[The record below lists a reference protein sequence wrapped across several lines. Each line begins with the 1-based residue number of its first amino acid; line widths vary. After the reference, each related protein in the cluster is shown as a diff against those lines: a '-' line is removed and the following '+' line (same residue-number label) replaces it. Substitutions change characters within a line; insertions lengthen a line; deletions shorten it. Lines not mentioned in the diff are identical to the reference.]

1 MFDINTKKDVIS
13 TLENILLSI
22 QLIQDRFS
30 SIECSDDF
38 FNNKVGLEHL
48 DSISMRLIAIGEG
61 FKSIDKLTSNQLLKQ
76 YSEIDWRG
84 IKGIRDKLSHHYF
97 DIDSEI
103 IFDIC
108 DTNIEDLFEITNK
121 ILNDILKTS

>member
-1 MFDINTKKDVIS
+1 MFDINTQKDLIS

-22 QLIQDRFS
+22 QLIQDRFTCINS
-30 SIECSDDF
+30 SDDF
-38 FNNKVGLEHL
+38 FDNKVGLEHL

-61 FKSIDKLTSNQLLKQ
+61 FKNIDKLTSNQLLKQ
-76 YSEIDWRG
+76 YDEVDWKG

-108 DTNIEDLFEITNK
+108 DTNIEELLEITNK
-121 ILNDILKTS
+121 MLNDIK